1 MYVANIIVTNLVAFA
16 VRSVIEDLRTR
27 QKKKNNFFQQKINV
41 KALKTTRK
49 ELGRS
54 STKKYAAL
62 SLLQNHF
69 VFPHLNYKAYS
80 PNSFMESLT
89 FIEVKC
95 KFAGEE
101 VRKEPGGSGNV
112 RAELKLKEIEK

>member
-16 VRSVIEDLRTR
+16 VRSVEELRTR
-27 QKKKNNFFQQKINV
+27 KRNFFQQKINV

-49 ELGRS
+49 ELGGR

-62 SLLQNHF
+62 ILLQKYF
-69 VFPHLNYKAYS
+69 VFPHLNYRAYS
-80 PNSFMESLT
+80 QNSFVESLT

-95 KFAGEE
+95 KYAGGE
-101 VRKEPGGSGNV
+101 VREEPGGSGNV
-112 RAELKLKEIEK
+112 SAGLKLKEIEK